1 MTYKSLVIRIC
12 LLILFMDI
20 LIIGATVIIHH
31 STNNN
36 PKLPSNTYIEKGN
49 KILHNIPDD
58 EFSKGVIKNDK
69 KLNKMTNEEWK
80 KKNHFKEYIPICEH
94 CKYFYYELTQYGDVP
109 CCRKMPDKQSNIVYE
124 TDVCDK
130 FTSLE
135 E

>member
-20 LIIGATVIIHH
+20 LIIVATVTIHH

-80 KKNHFKEYIPICEH
+80 KKNNFKDTED
-94 CKYFYYELTQYGDVP
+94 YEQ
-109 CCRKMPDKQSNIVYE
+109 
-124 TDVCDK
+124 
-130 FTSLE
+130 
-135 E
+135 